1 MICSW
6 DAVTRNLIRLDCFL
20 AAIWT
25 QQPNMPRF
33 GGDKFTV
40 DYQVAIFPPS
50 DSALI
55 MFQEVRSLPRLLDT
69 TLAIISPK
77 MYRLLTETRAPPSCM
92 SPTGVTRQ
100 QMIHSQ
106 CISLGSGRPA
116 VQKGGKLTIN
126 LFLLSSWPTQD
137 RWCCQRISCQW
148 CIFNVL

>member
-1 MICSW
+1 MKCSW

-20 AAIWT
+20 AAIRT
-25 QQPNMPRF
+25 QQPNMARF
-33 GGDKFTV
+33 SGDEFTV
-40 DYQVAIFPPS
+40 DYQVANFPPS

-69 TLAIISPK
+69 TLAIVSPQNAPLAD
-77 MYRLLTETRAPPSCM
+77 RNAPPPSCM
-92 SPTGVTRQ
+92 SVTGVTRQ

-106 CISLGSGRPA
+106 GISAGSGRPA
-116 VQKGGKLTIN
+116 VQKRGKLTIN

-137 RWCCQRISCQW
+137 RWCCQKISCQW